1 MLASASAFLALAVVP
16 AAAQAGDAGVVRAQ
30 RTLYPAAE
38 RAAQRAT
45 TAEGFQASYDAARD
59 LQEGLRAAAPLS
71 PRCATLR
78 AALDRYAAGR
88 VLEMEGVDRPS
99 AGDRVAALR
108 PATRTPGLGRSTP
121 SISSTR
127 PAA

>member
-59 LQEGLRAAAPLS
+59 LQEALRAAAPLS

-88 VLEMEGVDRPS
+88 
-99 AGDRVAALR
+99 
-108 PATRTPGLGRSTP
+108 STP

>member
-1 MLASASAFLALAVVP
+1 VLASASAFLALAVVP

-59 LQEGLRAAAPLS
+59 LQEALRAAAPLS

-88 VLEMEGVDRPS
+88 
-99 AGDRVAALR
+99 
-108 PATRTPGLGRSTP
+108 STP